1 MSIILKKIEKELDL
15 IRPFLE
21 GHGGGV
27 SVDKFDE
34 KTGILYVK
42 FQGACIACP
51 LSTLTYQNLIA
62 DRLSVMSKIKEVKLI
77 K

>member
-1 MSIILKKIEKELDL
+1 MKNILKKIEKELDV

-27 SVDKFDE
+27 EIDHLDDQGV
-34 KTGILYVK
+34 LYVK
-42 FQGACIACP
+42 FKGACVACP

-62 DRLSVMSKIKEVKLI
+62 DRLSVLPEVKEVKLI
-77 K
+77 A